1 MSGRSIRA
9 AVANPQTPS
18 TTLSSC
24 LSLAAPCIAATCRRS
39 APLWHGLL
47 APWPGGPA
55 DHVLTKHRA
64 PQSLHPARQMRVRGA
79 LAAASVSPGQIP
91 LGGGWR
97 AQPQAAPCVRL
108 LAAQI
113 SRLDD
118 LRVAPDGVLLAE
130 VEVVVGHFLEGRVLG
145 RLVLDHLEPRLL
157 EGGQVLV
164 AP

>member
-91 LGGGWR
+91 LGGGW
-97 AQPQAAPCVRL
+97 PCVRL

-113 SRLDD
+113 GRLDD
-118 LRVAPDGVLLAE
+118 LRVAPDGVPLAE
-130 VEVVVGHFLEGRVLG
+130 VEVVVGDF
-145 RLVLDHLEPRLL
+145 
-157 EGGQVLV
+157 
-164 AP
+164 